1 MLYNIVKQI
10 VQEGTAMSQKEKK
23 KLVSIKTDDT
33 LMETALHGT
42 HLFPYKLYDE
52 NITDYDFNCI
62 DWHWH
67 TEFEFVYIESGIV
80 HFNVGEDNFDMSEGQ
95 GIFINSKVIHKMHS
109 ENDAVIPNFLFLPSL
124 IAPKESLI
132 YQKIVLP
139 FLNSSLGYYIFSS
152 SQEWQKEILS
162 EMQKLIQFSRGEIN
176 ELQISV
182 QLQKIWALITSN
194 VICYPETQNVNASSL
209 ARLQMMMQFIHSNYP
224 ESISLLDIAKVGEV
238 SISTALNLFRNVLNT
253 SPVNY
258 LICYRLRKAALLLT
272 NTEKKVSAISI
283 ETGFSNTDYFCKT
296 FKRMYS
302 LTPTEYRN
310 VKK

>member
-42 HLFPYKLYDE
+42 HLFPYKLYDD

-95 GIFINSKVIHKMHS
+95 GIFINSKVVHKMHS

-132 YQKIVLP
+132 YQKFVLP

-152 SQEWQKEILS
+152 SQEWHSSCHWFHSTYGQQTFTKAL
-162 EMQKLIQFSRGEIN
+162 R
-176 ELQISV
+176 V
-182 QLQKIWALITSN
+182 QLPLI
-194 VICYPETQNVNASSL
+194 
-209 ARLQMMMQFIHSNYP
+209 
-224 ESISLLDIAKVGEV
+224 
-238 SISTALNLFRNVLNT
+238 
-253 SPVNY
+253 
-258 LICYRLRKAALLLT
+258 
-272 NTEKKVSAISI
+272 
-283 ETGFSNTDYFCKT
+283 
-296 FKRMYS
+296 
-302 LTPTEYRN
+302 
-310 VKK
+310 

>member
-1 MLYNIVKQI
+1 
-10 VQEGTAMSQKEKK
+10 MSQKEKK

-42 HLFPYKLYDE
+42 HLFPYKLYDD

-95 GIFINSKVIHKMHS
+95 GIFINSKVVHKMHS

-124 IAPKESLI
+124 IA
-132 YQKIVLP
+132 
-139 FLNSSLGYYIFSS
+139 
-152 SQEWQKEILS
+152 QKEILS

-194 VICYPETQNVNASSL
+194 VICYPETQNVNSSSL

>member
-42 HLFPYKLYDE
+42 HLFPYKLYDD

-67 TEFEFVYIESGIV
+67 TEF
-80 HFNVGEDNFDMSEGQ
+80 
-95 GIFINSKVIHKMHS
+95 
-109 ENDAVIPNFLFLPSL
+109 
-124 IAPKESLI
+124 
-132 YQKIVLP
+132 VLP

-194 VICYPETQNVNASSL
+194 VICYPETQNVNSSSL